1 VSLELSTLT
10 IKSLDEK
17 LTELSVPIDLFKQM
31 IHAVMTDDFSQIEDS
46 IIQIRYKVSYEK
58 VYKHISQIIYQDIY
72 AGSVDYTSFIEI
84 LVKIYA
90 VFDTLI
96 EGRRRITDIQS
107 QSNEVVEIFLDSYG
121 FSIYIAFDN
130 DIKKEIARN
139 VYFYLRRKGTPYI
152 IEILLNHMGYTHFK
166 IDEYLLT
173 KHKKKWMFIA
183 EPIYKS
189 AFVKNNDIP
198 TSHVSVEE
206 LDDPLWWL
214 DDDELNNIYTD
225 DLYHRLT

>member
-1 VSLELSTLT
+1 MSLELSTLT

-96 EGRRRITDIQS
+96 EGRR
-107 QSNEVVEIFLDSYG
+107 
-121 FSIYIAFDN
+121 
-130 DIKKEIARN
+130 
-139 VYFYLRRKGTPYI
+139 
-152 IEILLNHMGYTHFK
+152 
-166 IDEYLLT
+166 
-173 KHKKKWMFIA
+173 
-183 EPIYKS
+183 
-189 AFVKNNDIP
+189 
-198 TSHVSVEE
+198 
-206 LDDPLWWL
+206 
-214 DDDELNNIYTD
+214 
-225 DLYHRLT
+225 

>member
-1 VSLELSTLT
+1 
-10 IKSLDEK
+10 
-17 LTELSVPIDLFKQM
+17 
-31 IHAVMTDDFSQIEDS
+31 
-46 IIQIRYKVSYEK
+46 
-58 VYKHISQIIYQDIY
+58 
-72 AGSVDYTSFIEI
+72 
-84 LVKIYA
+84 
-90 VFDTLI
+90 
-96 EGRRRITDIQS
+96 
-107 QSNEVVEIFLDSYG
+107 
-121 FSIYIAFDN
+121 
-130 DIKKEIARN
+130 